1 MCVRGCISIIF
12 SALQVVYLILGFS
25 TKFCL
30 ILYFFCLKNLL
41 KKKKRYMFER
51 QGDKKRRRE
60 KEKPQ
65 KPLPSADSL
74 QITRLGQEF
83 ETQSW
88 SPMYLGHVL
97 LLCQVR

>member
-1 MCVRGCISIIF
+1 
-12 SALQVVYLILGFS
+12 
-25 TKFCL
+25 
-30 ILYFFCLKNLL
+30 
-41 KKKKRYMFER
+41 MFER